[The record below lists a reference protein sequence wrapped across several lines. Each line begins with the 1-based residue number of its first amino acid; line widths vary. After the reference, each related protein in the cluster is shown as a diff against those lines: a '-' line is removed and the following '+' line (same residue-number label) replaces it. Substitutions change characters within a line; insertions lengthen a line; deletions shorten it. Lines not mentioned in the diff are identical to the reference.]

1 MPLSVYLKYIV
12 WQFFYSFIIGAGLVL
27 FLIPGI
33 FFGARLSQ
41 TSTYIVDHPES
52 SLSEAISFSWRVSKG
67 QVLSLF
73 GLFIVLAVIVLAGLL
88 ICCIGVCFT
97 AIIAKFAITS
107 LYIFFHD
114 RNEGTPSSFDY
125 QKMY

>member
-1 MPLSVYLKYIV
+1 MI
-12 WQFFYSFIIGAGLVL
+12 FFI
-27 FLIPGI
+27 IPGI

-41 TSTYIVDHPES
+41 ASTYIIDHPES
-52 SLSEAISFSWRVSKG
+52 SLSEAISFSWRVTKG